1 MSGADAVLEAP
12 SWTSVVLVC
21 RDCRRRGNGPG
32 KLKPKAVVSEVRRAV
47 KEAKPR
53 PRVVLT
59 TCLGVCP
66 KGAMTV
72 GFAGAVGGTRVAA
85 VETLADVDTAVALLL
100 GPPPPA

>member
-1 MSGADAVLEAP
+1 
-12 SWTSVVLVC
+12 
-21 RDCRRRGNGPG
+21 
-32 KLKPKAVVSEVRRAV
+32 
-47 KEAKPR
+47 
-53 PRVVLT
+53 VLT